1 MVCAEALWDHVTM
14 DEQELGFKAGD
25 VIQVLEASHKD
36 WWWGRSADKEA
47 WFPAS
52 FVRVSVLFPV
62 VGRGR
67 GSARTTLSLSPTEPD
82 FSVVRLGGGAVST
95 GVSWC
100 RCCVCDARLGTCR
113 PPDSPGE
120 WKSGD
125 PGPVP
130 PPLTVLRLWPQ
141 LRVNQEELSEGSSGS
156 PGEEQEEDTG
166 RARHKHP
173 ESKQQMRA
181 NVVQEIMD
189 TERVYI
195 KHLRDICEV
204 GLGDAPA
211 AGPCLCP
218 AALPL
223 LRGPSPYPRPLP
235 PGSGV
240 SRALPHPLAQQGRW
254 LTRC

>member
-1 MVCAEALWDHVTM
+1 M
-14 DEQELGFKAGD
+14 
-25 VIQVLEASHKD
+25 
-36 WWWGRSADKEA
+36 
-47 WFPAS
+47 
-52 FVRVSVLFPV
+52 
-62 VGRGR
+62 
-67 GSARTTLSLSPTEPD
+67 
-82 FSVVRLGGGAVST
+82 
-95 GVSWC
+95 
-100 RCCVCDARLGTCR
+100 
-113 PPDSPGE
+113 
-120 WKSGD
+120 
-125 PGPVP
+125 P
-130 PPLTVLRLWPQ
+130 PPLTVLRVWPQ

-211 AGPCLCP
+211 AGPCLGP
-218 AALPL
+218 AAPPL

-240 SRALPHPLAQQGRW
+240 SRALSAPPPQPRPAGPLAHEVLVHPGQCGRLAVLRVQSRHPEPW
-254 LTRC
+254 SERVTVLGGAPLRPARPPLKPHGSVSPRRR